1 MRTVFI
7 MCVKLSKN
15 RNTVVVVVFNYLL
28 RCVDAPF
35 PRGPLLEGSR

>member
-15 RNTVVVVVFNYLL
+15 RNTVVVVFNYLL